1 MIYFLIAFA
10 VFGLDIGTKL
20 LAKAC
25 LEGGRSIPLISD
37 VFHLTYV
44 ENRGAAFGIMQ
55 GGTVFFVIMAVVVA
69 AVVVW
74 LLRSYEQKP
83 PVLKVGLSFLA
94 AGALGN
100 TVDRVFRG
108 YVIDFFDFRLID
120 FPVFNVADI
129 FVCVGA
135 VVLAVFFVFFEEKY
149 RKGVKENDEG

>member
-10 VFGLDIGTKL
+10 IFGLDMGAKL
-20 LAKAC
+20 LAKAF
-25 LEGGRSIPLISD
+25 LEGGDSVPLIRD

-44 ENRGAAFGIMQ
+44 ENRGAAFGMMQ
-55 GGTVFFVIMAVVVA
+55 GGTVFFIIVAVVVA
-69 AVVVW
+69 VVVVW
-74 LLRSYEQKP
+74 LLRAYQQKP
-83 PVLKVGLSFLA
+83 AILKLGLSFLA

-100 TVDRVFRG
+100 TVDRIFRG
-108 YVIDFFDFRLID
+108 YVVDFFDFRLIN

-149 RKGVKENDEG
+149 RKGVSENDEG